1 MKLYDLEVSGNCY
14 KVRLLLALLG
24 VDYELRP
31 VDFIGGEHLTA
42 NYAAMNPFCEIPVLQ
57 DGELMLRDSQA
68 ILVYLAQ
75 KFGGEKW
82 LPTKPEELGLVMQ
95 WLSTAA
101 NDIARGPND
110 ARLHDKFGIELNVD
124 LAREKAHR
132 VIKIID
138 EHLANKE
145 WLELGRPTIADI
157 ACFPYIAL
165 SHEGGVQLDDYA
177 AVRQWISRVKGL
189 AGFVSMPDLA

>member
-31 VDFIGGEHLTA
+31 VDFLGGEHMSEEF
-42 NYAAMNPFCEIPVLQ
+42 AAMNPFCELPILE
-57 DGELMLRDSQA
+57 DGDYFLRDSQA

-75 KFGGEKW
+75 KYGGESW
-82 LPTKPEELGLVMQ
+82 LPTKADELALVMQ

-110 ARLHDKFGIELNVD
+110 ARLHDKFGIGLDVK
-124 LAREKAHR
+124 LARAKHT
-132 VIKIID
+132 V
-138 EHLANKE
+138 
-145 WLELGRPTIADI
+145 
-157 ACFPYIAL
+157 F
-165 SHEGGVQLDDYA
+165 
-177 AVRQWISRVKGL
+177 
-189 AGFVSMPDLA
+189 

>member
-14 KVRLLLALLG
+14 KVRLLLALLQ
-24 VDYELRP
+24 VDYELMP
-31 VDFIGGEHLTA
+31 IDFMGGEHLS
-42 NYAAMNPFCEIPVLQ
+42 NKFAAMNPFCEVPVLV
-57 DGELMLRDSQA
+57 DGDFILRDSQA

-75 KFGGEKW
+75 KYGGESW
-82 LPTKPEELGLVMQ
+82 LPTKPEELALVMQ

-110 ARLHDKFGIELNVD
+110 ARLHDKFGIDLD
-124 LAREKAHR
+124 LQLARAKSHR

-138 EHLANKE
+138 DQLTNNE

-157 ACFPYIAL
+157 ACFPYLAL
-165 SHEGGVQLDDYA
+165 SHEGGVKLDDYA
-177 AVRQWISRVKGL
+177 AVRQWISRIKAL
-189 AGFVSMPDLA
+189 AGFISMPDLA